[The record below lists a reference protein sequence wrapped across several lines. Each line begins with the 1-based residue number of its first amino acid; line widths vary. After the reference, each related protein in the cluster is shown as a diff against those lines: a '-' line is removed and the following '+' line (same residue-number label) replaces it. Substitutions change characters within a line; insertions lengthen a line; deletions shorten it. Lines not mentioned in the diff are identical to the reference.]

1 MISAAAVCVSAIS
14 CSKDVEEW
22 NGNGNGGSKP
32 KPETVIDWKSRA
44 KETYLSIVRNYRIG
58 TGAASGLFKEN
69 YPAGS
74 GDGLASFLWPYDG
87 MVSGLAAL
95 NRLGEDV
102 GYVNAV
108 ENFQKYYRT
117 YGAVAVGGYGSSTD
131 GTNGGGDRFYDDNSI
146 VGIELVEAYRQTK
159 DTKYL
164 DRCAQIVKF
173 LYSGRDDTFG
183 GALWWNESYRNVPG
197 SDSSNKPACANGFA
211 TWFLLSY
218 YEFCPQS
225 EKKQVLDMAK
235 EFYGWLYENLRDPMD
250 NVYWNSK
257 GADGVINKTKWT
269 YNSGAMIAAG
279 LRLYRIT
286 GETEYLEQAKAT
298 ADGAYKNFVRN
309 NNDLFCY
316 PTHDP
321 WFTVQ
326 LIKSYIELEPEHTPC
341 KSYIKTFVSYAD
353 YAWKHA
359 KGQNGLFY
367 EDWSGRNPNPDR
379 DKSLLMQA
387 AALESFAVIALY
399 TGE

>member
-1 MISAAAVCVSAIS
+1 MISAAAVCISAIS

-22 NGNGNGGSKP
+22 NGNGGSKP
-32 KPETVIDWKSRA
+32 KPEIVIDWKSRA
-44 KETYLSIVRNYRIG
+44 KETYLNIVRNYRIG

-69 YPAGS
+69 YPSGS

-108 ENFQKYYRT
+108 ENFQKYYRA

-197 SDSSNKPACANGFA
+197 NDSSNKPACANGFA

-257 GADGVINKTKWT
+257 GADGVINTPKWT
-269 YNSGAMIAAG
+269 
-279 LRLYRIT
+279 
-286 GETEYLEQAKAT
+286 
-298 ADGAYKNFVRN
+298 
-309 NNDLFCY
+309 
-316 PTHDP
+316 
-321 WFTVQ
+321 
-326 LIKSYIELEPEHTPC
+326 
-341 KSYIKTFVSYAD
+341 
-353 YAWKHA
+353 
-359 KGQNGLFY
+359 
-367 EDWSGRNPNPDR
+367 
-379 DKSLLMQA
+379 
-387 AALESFAVIALY
+387 
-399 TGE
+399 

>member
-1 MISAAAVCVSAIS
+1 M
-14 CSKDVEEW
+14 
-22 NGNGNGGSKP
+22 
-32 KPETVIDWKSRA
+32 
-44 KETYLSIVRNYRIG
+44 
-58 TGAASGLFKEN
+58 
-69 YPAGS
+69 
-74 GDGLASFLWPYDG
+74 
-87 MVSGLAAL
+87 
-95 NRLGEDV
+95 
-102 GYVNAV
+102 
-108 ENFQKYYRT
+108 
-117 YGAVAVGGYGSSTD
+117 
-131 GTNGGGDRFYDDNSI
+131 
-146 VGIELVEAYRQTK
+146 
-159 DTKYL
+159 
-164 DRCAQIVKF
+164 KF

-197 SDSSNKPACANGFA
+197 NDSSNKPACANGFA

-235 EFYGWLYENLRDPMD
+235 DFYGWLYENLRDPMD

-269 YNSGAMIAAG
+269 YNSGAMIASG
-279 LRLYRIT
+279 LRLYKIT
-286 GETEYLEQAKAT
+286 GEAKYLQQAKDT

-359 KGQNGLFY
+359 RGQNGLFY
-367 EDWSGRNPNPDR
+367 EDWSGRNPNLER

>member
-1 MISAAAVCVSAIS
+1 M
-14 CSKDVEEW
+14 
-22 NGNGNGGSKP
+22 
-32 KPETVIDWKSRA
+32 VIDWKSRA

-146 VGIELVEAYRQTK
+146 VGIEFVEAYRQTK

-173 LYSGRDDTFG
+173 LNSGRDDTFG

-197 SDSSNKPACANGFA
+197 NDSSNKPACANGFA

-235 EFYGWLYENLRDPMD
+235 EFYGWLYENLRDTMD

-286 GETEYLEQAKAT
+286 GDAEYLEQAKAT

-359 KGQNGLFY
+359 RSQNGLFY